1 LTIFLANDEALEM
14 ARREPETI
22 DVLLTDVVML
32 GLRGPD
38 LARKF

>member
-32 GLRGPD
+32 ACEVRIWP
-38 LARKF
+38 RKF